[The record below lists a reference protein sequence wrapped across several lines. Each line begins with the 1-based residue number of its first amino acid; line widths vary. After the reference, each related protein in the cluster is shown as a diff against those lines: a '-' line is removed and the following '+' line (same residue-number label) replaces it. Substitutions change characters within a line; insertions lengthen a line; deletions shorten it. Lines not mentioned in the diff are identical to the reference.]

1 MADMGEPRSGINS
14 TLPYYS
20 TNPTDPDIHHLFS
33 DCSSG

>member
-1 MADMGEPRSGINS
+1 MADMGEPRSGINP

-33 DCSSG
+33 DCPSG